1 VLLHFLRSHVR
12 RPGAEKG
19 AHLQLGQ
26 GSRGDLTVEAVHGM
40 NCYTSLAIVRMRE
53 RERER
58 ENEREYINYYSR
70 CGCMVAKRKTTR
82 KTANAQDTEFITK
95 VTQIS
100 LCHTFSRA
108 EYP

>member
-58 ENEREYINYYSR
+58 MRENISIITADAGVWLQREKPR
-70 CGCMVAKRKTTR
+70 GKPQMLR
-82 KTANAQDTEFITK
+82 
-95 VTQIS
+95 TQSSS
-100 LCHTFSRA
+100 LK
-108 EYP
+108 